1 MYSTDVCEYTSVD
14 GDILA
19 LDRVSLE
26 RRGTSPARRVI
37 ADAGSGGEG
46 GQTVLLLVRR
56 RRIIADVDSG
66 EDYVSTKPVFSQVK
80 VSQ

>member
-1 MYSTDVCEYTSVD
+1 MVTYLLSTVS
-14 GDILA
+14 A
-19 LDRVSLE
+19 LNVVVPAQHVAS
-26 RRGTSPARRVI
+26 SPTPAV
-37 ADAGSGGEG
+37 GGEG